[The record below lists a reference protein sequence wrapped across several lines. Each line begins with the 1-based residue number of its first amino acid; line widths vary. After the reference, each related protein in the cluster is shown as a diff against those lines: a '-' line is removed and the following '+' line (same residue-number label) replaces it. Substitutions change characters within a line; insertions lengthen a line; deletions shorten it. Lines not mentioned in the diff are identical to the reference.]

1 MSSNLALGI
10 AVLVALVL
18 YQIAARQI
26 RFMRLKAAW
35 TRGNQ
40 AFQGAQLDAAEQEFR
55 RCVRL
60 MPMWKAGRA
69 MLGVVL
75 AQLGR
80 LDEAEQ
86 EFKMVASLE
95 PRQPDGHLAL
105 GYFYA
110 THHPERADDAIDS
123 FQEAVKCDPSLLAK
137 LQADP
142 RLAALRGRLAF

>member
-1 MSSNLALGI
+1 MSGNLALGI

-26 RFMRLKAAW
+26 RFMRLKGAW
-35 TRGNQ
+35 ARGNQ
-40 AFQGAQLDAAEQEFR
+40 ALQASQLEAAEQEFR

-60 MPMWKAGRA
+60 MPMWKAGRSL
-69 MLGVVL
+69 LGVVL

-105 GYFYA
+105 AYFYA
-110 THHPERADDAIDS
+110 THQPERADEAIGS
-123 FQEAVKCDPSLLAK
+123 FREAVKYDPSLLAK
-137 LQADP
+137 LQDDP
-142 RLAALRGRLAF
+142 RLAALRSRLAF